1 MNQVEEYIVT
11 EKGVDEVNN
20 RAYKIGVKGRS
31 ILLLLSSPHSI
42 PLIIKKTAF
51 SREDV
56 ISQIIFLS
64 KNNFIKQYLPI
75 STTSSGN
82 GSAGQGQGQGQVMQ
96 IPERLRLHEDSIIS
110 EAKFLLSDFAMDN
123 FYSQAQELCNEV
135 RAGKTVL
142 DVQRFLLKL
151 YTMTH
156 QSCPSKKEALLAIVV
171 EINQTAC

>member
-1 MNQVEEYIVT
+1 MSQIEEYIVT
-11 EKGVDEVNN
+11 EKGVSEISS

-42 PLIIKKTAF
+42 PQIIKKTSF

-64 KNNFIKQYLPI
+64 KNDFIKQYLPGAA
-75 STTSSGN
+75 TNGGNSS
-82 GSAGQGQGQGQVMQ
+82 SVAAGQGVQ
-96 IPERLRLHEDSIIS
+96 IPERLRIHEDAIIS

-156 QSCPSKKEALLAIVV
+156 QSCPAKKETLLALVV
-171 EINQTAC
+171 EINQTA